1 MLCNEIWESSW
12 FLPGHTTDVKR
23 FNHEESVSGEVE
35 TDKQSEAVMKALIS
49 NTSLLSGSVD
59 GLPRTSCTK
68 WLGLIVWYNRRV
80 LQ

>member
-1 MLCNEIWESSW
+1 M
-12 FLPGHTTDVKR
+12 KR

-49 NTSLLSGSVD
+49 NTSLLSGSFD

-68 WLGLIVWYNRRV
+68 
-80 LQ
+80 